1 MDIGLK
7 MKSKVLKFT
16 INIFSISLII
26 FIALMIFISGCSNDG
41 FNHSD
46 FKVEI
51 KGDNLIKMP
60 KRGTIDPAMGIN
72 APEIT
77 GSSFENQP
85 IQIRPSGKVT
95 IILFL
100 AHWCPHCQSEVDM
113 LGPWIIDNSIPKNLT
128 FISVATSI
136 DKSRPNYPPDIWLNQ
151 KDWPVKTIVDDK
163 ENSIVKAFG
172 ITSFPTW
179 IILDE
184 KGKVY
189 NRFSGSITTKDFVDL
204 TTFLSQENN

>member
-60 KRGTIDPAMGIN
+60 NRGTIDPAMGIN

-77 GSSFENQP
+77 GSSFENLRCFWNHLE
-85 IQIRPSGKVT
+85 IHGGFEGFENLWRFWKLLK
-95 IILFL
+95 IL
-100 AHWCPHCQSEVDM
+100 
-113 LGPWIIDNSIPKNLT
+113 K
-128 FISVATSI
+128 
-136 DKSRPNYPPDIWLNQ
+136 
-151 KDWPVKTIVDDK
+151 
-163 ENSIVKAFG
+163 
-172 ITSFPTW
+172 
-179 IILDE
+179 IL
-184 KGKVY
+184 
-189 NRFSGSITTKDFVDL
+189 
-204 TTFLSQENN
+204 

>member
-26 FIALMIFISGCSNDG
+26 FIALMIFIRGCSNDG

-100 AHWCPHCQSEVDM
+100 AQ
-113 LGPWIIDNSIPKNLT
+113 NL
-128 FISVATSI
+128 
-136 DKSRPNYPPDIWLNQ
+136 
-151 KDWPVKTIVDDK
+151 
-163 ENSIVKAFG
+163 
-172 ITSFPTW
+172 
-179 IILDE
+179 
-184 KGKVY
+184 
-189 NRFSGSITTKDFVDL
+189 
-204 TTFLSQENN
+204 

>member
-1 MDIGLK
+1 
-7 MKSKVLKFT
+7 
-16 INIFSISLII
+16 
-26 FIALMIFISGCSNDG
+26 MIFISGCSNDG

-46 FKVEI
+46 FKVEV
-51 KGDNLIKMP
+51 KGNNLMKMP
-60 KRGTIDPAMGIN
+60 KKGTVDPAIGIN

-77 GSSFENQP
+77 GISFEKQP
-85 IQIRPSGKVT
+85 IQIRPSGKFT

-100 AHWCPHCQSEVDM
+100 AHWCQHCRSEVDM
-113 LGPWIIDNSIPKNLT
+113 LGPWIIDNPISKNLD

-136 DKSRPNYPPDIWLNQ
+136 DNSRPNYPPDIWLNQ
-151 KDWPVKTIVDDK
+151 EDWPVKTIVDDI
-163 ENSIVKAFG
+163 ESSIGKSFG

-189 NRFSGSITTKDFVDL
+189 NRFSGSITTKAFVNL
-204 TTFLSQENN
+204 TTFLSEENN